1 MSYKMTEI
9 HKFRDERLHLYKR
22 SDCKFWMCRFFAD
35 GKYKTSSTKETS
47 FSSGKKFALEWYDKL
62 RFEAADTEYQYT
74 EELLMMLLMSIW
86 SIKKFLLVV
95 EN

>member
-1 MSYKMTEI
+1 MSYKMTEV

-22 SDCKFWMCRFFAD
+22 SDCKFWMSRFFAD

-47 FSSGKKFALEWYDKL
+47 FSSGKKCALEWYDKL

-74 EELLMMLLMSIW
+74 EELLVM
-86 SIKKFLLVV
+86 
-95 EN
+95 